1 MMIPFLIVGHSTTVS
16 GDSRIPSLVSTLFDV
31 RVGTLFEVS
40 RKVQLSLTFLARVR
54 LGKNNHTRCVAVK
67 EIAPSDRTNLTLG
80 KKSCHGDRA
89 EPLLQDPAIVMG
101 SAKESL
107 PTPATAE

>member
-1 MMIPFLIVGHSTTVS
+1 VYGNLS
-16 GDSRIPSLVSTLFDV
+16 DV

-40 RKVQLSLTFLARVR
+40 RNERLSLTFLARVR
-54 LGKNNHTRCVAVK
+54 LGKNDHTRGVAVQ

-80 KKSCHGDRA
+80 KKPCRGDRA
-89 EPLLQDPAIVMG
+89 EPLLHNPAIVMG